1 MKFLSPSA
9 LVLSLW
15 AAGFA
20 SADFHIVEMPG
31 TTEKLA
37 VPSNKY
43 NCGGIQYALDNNNKL
58 KGAIGSSFMSMHGAN
73 LCGAKNLDFYKQSDG
88 TYVFYIHNGD
98 GSAQGQCFHNES
110 SRGKIGACG
119 RGRGDVYAEKFV
131 CYTYFCNK

>member
-20 SADFHIVEMPG
+20 FADFHIIELKG
-31 TTEKLA
+31 TTDKLA
-37 VPSNKY
+37 IPSNKY
-43 NCGGIQYALDNNNKL
+43 NCGGVNYSNHNDNDI
-58 KGAIGSSFMSMHGAN
+58 KGAIGSSFMSMRGGN
-73 LCGAKNLDFYKQSDG
+73 LCGAKDLDFYKQSDG

-98 GSAQGQCFHNES
+98 GTAQGQCFHNEAS
-110 SRGKIGACG
+110 QGKIKNCDKGG
-119 RGRGDVYAEKFV
+119 SYVEKFV